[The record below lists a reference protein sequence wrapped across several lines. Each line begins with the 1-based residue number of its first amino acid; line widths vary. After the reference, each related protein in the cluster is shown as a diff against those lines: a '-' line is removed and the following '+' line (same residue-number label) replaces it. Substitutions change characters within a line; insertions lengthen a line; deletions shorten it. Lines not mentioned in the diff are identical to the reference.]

1 MKTRLLAAT
10 AVAAAGLICAAGGS
24 ISLRPAAVTQL
35 SPGGPGGPAAPARGQ
50 PSPAAP
56 AATATATPTPT
67 ATATPTPTATATP
80 TPTATATPAPT
91 PTPTAT
97 AAPTPTSTAEPAP
110 DPTATPTF
118 NSDFS
123 GKTLNTSIWATCYS
137 WADPTTG
144 CTNFANDED
153 EWYLPSQDQV
163 SGGVLHLVAQDER
176 TAGENENG
184 QPEEYS
190 CRSGM
195 ATTLPG
201 FSFEYGV
208 VQVVARVPS
217 STGLWSAFWLV
228 ATDGVWPPETDMM
241 EYWGPPDSGLSETFH
256 PDDYDVVSADPATS
270 NLSSGWHTFTLQ
282 WMPGSLTWW
291 IDGTEDLTT
300 SSDIPAQEMYFITDL
315 ADYTLQGSSPCHGS
329 LLVKSVKIW
338 QAAGVI
344 PPVTPSPTATP
355 TPTATATPTPTSTAT
370 VTPTPTATVT
380 PSPTEAVTATPA
392 STDGQVSFDG
402 QLPALSR
409 VVSN

>member
-56 AATATATPTPT
+56 AATVTATPTPT
-67 ATATPTPTATATP
+67 PS
-80 TPTATATPAPT
+80 
-91 PTPTAT
+91 
-97 AAPTPTSTAEPAP
+97 PTSTAEPAP

-163 SGGVLHLVAQDER
+163 SGGVLHLVAQDEP
-176 TAGENENG
+176 TAGENESG

-315 ADYTLQGSSPCHGS
+315 ADYTLQGSS
-329 LLVKSVKIW
+329 
-338 QAAGVI
+338 
-344 PPVTPSPTATP
+344 
-355 TPTATATPTPTSTAT
+355 
-370 VTPTPTATVT
+370 
-380 PSPTEAVTATPA
+380 
-392 STDGQVSFDG
+392 
-402 QLPALSR
+402 R
-409 VVSN
+409 R